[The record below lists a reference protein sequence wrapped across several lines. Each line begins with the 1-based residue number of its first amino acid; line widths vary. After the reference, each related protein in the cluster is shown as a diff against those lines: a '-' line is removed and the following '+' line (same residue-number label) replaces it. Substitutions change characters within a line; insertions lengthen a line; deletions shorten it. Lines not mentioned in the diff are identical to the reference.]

1 MTKLANCLYEKGSF
15 FPGQRNARQT
25 LSIWKQRRNVA
36 REVGASVRWAGGMR
50 RPAMRLTVAPRQTE
64 IAKVDQRLRFG
75 KLVHV
80 YM

>member
-1 MTKLANCLYEKGSF
+1 MTKLAKCLCEKGSV

-25 LSIWKQRRNVA
+25 LSILKQRRNVG

-50 RPAMRLTVAPRQTE
+50 RPAMRLTISPRQTE

-75 KLVHV
+75 NLVHV